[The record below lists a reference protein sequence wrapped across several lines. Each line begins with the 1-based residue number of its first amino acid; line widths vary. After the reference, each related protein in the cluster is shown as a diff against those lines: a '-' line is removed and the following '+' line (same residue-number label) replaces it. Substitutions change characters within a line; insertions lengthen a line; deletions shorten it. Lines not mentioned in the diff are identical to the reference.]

1 MKIFISIDMEGVAG
15 TINWKQERT
24 FGERQI
30 VKKNVRRQVEWVIEG
45 IHQSEVNDQIDEIVI
60 ADSHDMG
67 DNLEYDITELDDRLY
82 LISGSPRPQYMLPD
96 FDKRYDVVF
105 FLGYHAYVG
114 TQRASM
120 DHTFSSSAFHNVWVN
135 GIPVSESLL
144 NAAYAGYHGVP
155 VGLITG
161 DLALKEQLEES
172 EKLQWV
178 EYVVNKAAIT
188 RYAAKQY
195 PINVVRKNT
204 VEAVRSVLAKNLKEL
219 PVFTFDSDFENPIE
233 LKIELNK
240 TEMGDVVQFMPGCKR
255 IDARTVVFKDHS
267 FKTLF
272 DAVTAISAIA
282 RSVL

>member
-1 MKIFISIDMEGVAG
+1 MEGIAG
-15 TINWKQERT
+15 TFNWKQERT

-45 IHQSEVNDQIDEIVI
+45 IHQSGVNEQIDEIVI

-67 DNLEYDITELDDRLY
+67 DSLEYEITELDDRLY
-82 LISGSPRPQYMLPD
+82 LISGSPRPQYMMPD

-105 FLGYHAYVG
+105 FLGYHAG
-114 TQRASM
+114 IGRQKASM
-120 DHTFSSSAFHNVWVN
+120 DHTFSNSAFHNVWVN
-135 GIPVSESLL
+135 DIPVSESLL

-161 DLALKEQLEES
+161 DLALKEELEEMD
-172 EKLQWV
+172 KLQWV
-178 EYVVNKAAIT
+178 EYVVNKSAIT
-188 RYAAKQY
+188 RYAAKHF

-204 VEAVRSVLAKNLKEL
+204 IEAVNVVLSKNLKEL
-219 PVFTFDSDFENPIE
+219 PVFTFDSDFEHPIE

-255 IDARTVVFKDHS
+255 LDARTVLFKDHS
-267 FKTLF
+267 YKTIF
-272 DAVTAISAIA
+272 DTTTAVSAIA